1 MNSPKIAVVIPCY
14 KVTAKIRDVIAG
26 IGPEVSTIVCVD
38 DCCPDNSGQF
48 ISTHVKDK
56 RVAVVRLQQNRGVGG
71 ATVAGYEAAL
81 ERGADIAVKL
91 DGDGQ
96 MDPHIIPV
104 IVNPIVSGHA
114 DYTKGNRFYNI
125 EDVMAM
131 PKLRLFG
138 NAILSFISKFS
149 CGYWD
154 VADPTNGYTA
164 IHARVLE
171 QLPLKKLSQ
180 RWFFE
185 TDLLFRLNTIG
196 AVVVDIPMTAVY
208 ADEKSNLKIMNV
220 IPEFLWKHTRNYFK
234 RISYNYFIRGFS
246 IASIELVMGLALTL
260 FGVAYGVHAWMAS
273 LDRHQFASSGTVM
286 VAALPVILGF
296 QLLLSFLNYDMKSA
310 PRLPLQSRLL
320 PKAKPQTRKRGKS
333 S

>member
-1 MNSPKIAVVIPCY
+1 MNNPRIAVVIPCY
-14 KVTAKIRDVIAG
+14 KVKGKIIDVIAG
-26 IGPEVSTIVCVD
+26 IGPEVATIICVD
-38 DCCPDNSGQF
+38 DCCPEGSGEH
-48 ISTHVKDK
+48 ILANVRDP
-56 RVAVVRLQQNRGVGG
+56 RVSVVLLGQNHGVGG

-81 ERGADIAVKL
+81 ERQADVAVKL

-96 MDPHIIPV
+96 MDPQLIPL
-104 IVNPIVSGHA
+104 IVSPIVSGYA

-125 EDVMAM
+125 EDVISM

-149 CGYWD
+149 SGYWD
-154 VADPTNGYTA
+154 ISDPTNGYTA
-164 IHARVLE
+164 IHALILE
-171 QLPLKKLSQ
+171 QLPLNKLSR

-208 ADEKSNLKIMNV
+208 ADEKSNLKILNV

-234 RISYNYFIRGFS
+234 RIFYNYFIRGFS
-246 IASIELVMGLALTL
+246 IASIELVIGLILLL
-260 FGVAYGVHAWMAS
+260 FGGIYGMHAWVVS
-273 LDRHQFASSGTVM
+273 LVRHVFASSGTVM
-286 VAALPVILGF
+286 VAALPVILGL

-310 PRLPLQSRLL
+310 PRMPLQNRLL
-320 PKAKPQTRKRGKS
+320 PKIRKSVVK
-333 S
+333 